1 MHALSAIPL
10 FAAAALPLLAQ
21 TACPHTKTK
30 DIPASYVMGPTVD
43 CDAGINLAIGGVTVT
58 SAQRA
63 CPLFAVVTPT
73 HQEIVKSDLATRTEQ
88 NGNAQELL
96 VTFHCNPHYL
106 LFVRLSDTCDLD
118 RTQVIGAVPLLRT
131 IECESATTRI

>member
-43 CDAGINLAIGGVTVT
+43 CDAGINIAIGGVTLT

-63 CPLFAVVTPT
+63 CPLFAVITPT
-73 HQEIVKSDLATRTEQ
+73 HQEIVKSELATRTEQ
-88 NGNAQELL
+88 NGNAQELMASFRC
-96 VTFHCNPHYL
+96 TPHYL
-106 LFVRLSDTCDLD
+106 LFIRLSDTCELD

-131 IECESATTRI
+131 IECDPATIRL